1 MSKHYNKHVLCEH
14 YRCFT
19 ITELR
24 PLGDSEWYHCYSELE
39 AMFSAVLGNGRKIKG
54 RVRIAGDT
62 ESTECTFY
70 IGDAQIP
77 YDDSEDS
84 YTAEAYAAVSNIA
97 RKMRATE
104 SCIYEL
110 YWDIRHH
117 VQYNIPKRDY
127 NSEILPRVPR
137 ISWINLQ
144 VENASDYDQY
154 DQFIGSADLSLRLPD
169 GEKEASVTV
178 HDFSFGPEYGSRV
191 FSAMH
196 VDGRSYHINYGTM
209 DDSTLLSGTDLYMAL
224 HTAEKEIGI
233 PWGTLMPIIKRV
245 QQRLMYR
252 LDSV

>member
-19 ITELR
+19 ITEC

-54 RVRIAGDT
+54 RVWISGDT
-62 ESTECTFY
+62 ESAECICY
-70 IGDAQIP
+70 IGDTQIP
-77 YDDSEDS
+77 DESDDS

-137 ISWINLQ
+137 ISWLSMEAKR
-144 VENASDYDQY
+144 VGDYDAY
-154 DQFIGSADLSLRLPD
+154 DQFIGTADISLRLPG
-169 GEKEASVTV
+169 GEKSVSITV
-178 HDFSFGPEYGSRV
+178 RDYSCGPEYGSRV
-191 FSAMH
+191 ITTINL
-196 VDGRSYHINYGTM
+196 DGRSYNIAYGSI
-209 DDSTLLSGTDLYMAL
+209 DDASLLYGRELYMAL

-252 LDSV
+252 LD